1 MRDSFWF
8 PVAMMMWGLVLVV
21 ATIPIMF
28 TPLGWVLL
36 IGGNVLGLAVAVLV
50 DNLATP

>member
-1 MRDSFWF
+1 
-8 PVAMMMWGLVLVV
+8 MMLWGLVVLV

-50 DNLATP
+50 YNLATP